1 VAGSSP
7 PGSSGEDGIVPLT
20 RRRLLALAGGAAA
33 GAALTPTTRACA
45 AGTDGPPKRG
55 GTLALRGVDPLHFD
69 GMLTSSFK
77 THAALSFTHSR
88 LVRHKA
94 GPAVTPGTFPIE
106 GDLAESWTQ
115 PTETT
120 YVFKLRRGVRWQPK
134 PPVNGRELTAE
145 DVRWSVE
152 RFLTVPG
159 NVLATTLR
167 LVERVEALDRYT
179 VRFTLKEPF
188 AWFLDMLAAP
198 MAVAI
203 VAKECVD
210 RWGDLKKLEA
220 CVGSGPWVLDSYKPN
235 QSLTFVRNPNYF
247 VAGLPYIDR
256 IEVTVDEDAASRM
269 SSFIAGKWDIGYDGG
284 LVFRTEWAQ
293 IRDALRQ
300 RRPTLRTMDVLANI
314 MSHVSMRV
322 DQPPFNDVRVRRA
335 MSLAVD
341 RQAIMDATSEG
352 TGALNPPIPAGL
364 KEWSLPIAQL
374 GDAAR
379 YYKRDLA
386 EARRLLAAAGHPNGL
401 PASVC
406 FTTYGSAILVDQ
418 VQLILAQLTEAGI
431 DARLDQKE
439 YGAYFSTCF
448 VGKFDSLA
456 FGPQPNFLEPDG
468 YLTQYLPGEARNQ
481 SHVED
486 AVATDLILR
495 QRRTL
500 DATKRR
506 ELIHAVQRHLAA
518 QQYYVAIH
526 SGLSVAVWES
536 ALKNYGP
543 NLGYDLGGRLT
554 AAWLDR

>member
-1 VAGSSP
+1 MS
-7 PGSSGEDGIVPLT
+7 EDGTRLT
-20 RRRLLALAGGAAA
+20 RRQLLGLAGAAAA
-33 GAALTPTTRACA
+33 GAVAPAAARAQA
-45 AGTDGPPKRG
+45 PKRG
-55 GTLALRGVDPLHFD
+55 GTIAIRGVDPLHFD
-69 GMLTSSFK
+69 PMLTSSFK
-77 THAALSFTHSR
+77 THTAISFTHSR

-94 GPAVTPGTFPIE
+94 GPAVTPGTFPLE

-115 PTETT
+115 PNETT

-145 DVRWSVE
+145 DVRYSLE

-159 NVLATTLR
+159 NVLASTLR
-167 LVERVEALDRYT
+167 LVERVEAPDRFT
-179 VRFTLKEPF
+179 VRVTLKEPS

-203 VAKECVD
+203 VAKECVE
-210 RWGDLKKLEA
+210 RFGDLKKAEA
-220 CVGSGPWVLDSYKPN
+220 CVGSGPWMLDGYKPN
-235 QSLTFVRNPNYF
+235 QSLSFVRNPNYF
-247 VAGLPYIDR
+247 VQGLPYIDR
-256 IEVTVDEDAASRM
+256 VEATVDEDAASRM

-284 LVFRTEWAQ
+284 VVFRTEWAQ
-293 IRDALRQ
+293 IRDTLRQ
-300 RRPTLRTMDVLANI
+300 RRPTLQTTDVLMNI
-314 MSHVSMRV
+314 MSHVSMRT
-322 DQPPFNDVRVRRA
+322 DAPPFNDVRVRRA

-341 RQAIMDATSEG
+341 RQTIMDATSEG
-352 TGALNPPIPAGL
+352 TGALNPPVPAGL
-364 KEWSLPIAQL
+364 KDWSLPVAQL
-374 GDAAR
+374 GDGAR

-386 EARRLLAAAGHPNGL
+386 EARRLLAAAGHGNGL
-401 PASVC
+401 PASIC

-418 VQLILAQLTEAGI
+418 AQLILAQLKEAGI

-448 VGKFDSLA
+448 VGKFDSMA
-456 FGPQPNFLEPDG
+456 FGPQSNFLEPDG
-468 YLTQYLPGEARNQ
+468 YLAQYLPGEARNQ

-500 DATKRR
+500 DPTRRR
-506 ELIHAVQRHLAA
+506 ELIHALQRHLAA

-526 SGLSVAVWES
+526 SGLSVAVWEG

-543 NLGYDLGGRLT
+543 NLGYDQGGRLT